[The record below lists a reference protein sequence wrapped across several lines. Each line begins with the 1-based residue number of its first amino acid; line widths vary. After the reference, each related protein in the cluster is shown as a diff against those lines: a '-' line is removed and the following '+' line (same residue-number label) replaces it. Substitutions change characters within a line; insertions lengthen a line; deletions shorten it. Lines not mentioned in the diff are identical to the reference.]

1 MLTILILAGKEL
13 RDGLRNRWVLGAT
26 LLLTVFAL
34 TLAFLGAAPTGTVK
48 VAPLAVTIVS
58 LSSLSIFLLPL
69 IALLLSHDAIVGEAE
84 RGTLALLLAYPV
96 ARWQVVIGKFL
107 GHVAILAFATLI
119 GFGVAAAAL
128 SATEGAPEGA
138 DVSALP
144 AFAVLLGSSVL
155 LGAAFV
161 AIGLL
166 VSTLVRERSTA
177 GGIAIG
183 LWLGF
188 VLIWDMALLGVLVTD
203 QGRSVTGGVLDGL
216 LLLNPTDAYR
226 LLNLTGDNVG
236 AFAGTAGLARQT
248 ALTPPALLAALLAW
262 VALPLAAAVARFAR
276 RPV

>member
-1 MLTILILAGKEL
+1 MLTVLILVGKEL

-26 LLLTVFAL
+26 LLLTAFAL
-34 TLAFLGAAPTGTVK
+34 TLAFLGAAPTGAVRTS
-48 VAPLAVTIVS
+48 PLAVTIVS

-96 ARWQVVIGKFL
+96 ARWQVIIGKFL
-107 GHVAILAFATLI
+107 GQVAILAFATLI
-119 GFGVAAAAL
+119 GFGVAAAML
-128 SATEGAPEGA
+128 ATSEDA
-138 DVSALP
+138 DVTALP
-144 AFAVLLGSSVL
+144 AFATLMGSSVL

-188 VLIWDMALLGVLVTD
+188 VLIWDMALLGVLVAD
-203 QGRSVTGGVLDGL
+203 QGRTVTGGMLDG

-236 AFAGTAGLARQT
+236 AFAGTAGLAHQT
-248 ALTPPALLAALLAW
+248 ALTPPALVAALLGW

>member
-1 MLTILILAGKEL
+1 MLTVLILVGKEL

-34 TLAFLGAAPTGTVK
+34 TLAFLGAAPTGAVK
-48 VAPLAVTIVS
+48 TPKLAVTIVS

-96 ARWQVVIGKFL
+96 ARWQVIAGKFL

-119 GFGVAAAAL
+119 GFGVAGAVL
-128 SATEGAPEGA
+128 MATEDA

-144 AFAVLLGSSVL
+144 AFGMLIGSSVL

-188 VLIWDMALLGVLVTD
+188 VLIWDMALLGVLVAD
-203 QGRSVTGGVLDGL
+203 QGRTVTGGVLDGL

-226 LLNLTGDNVG
+226 LLNLTGDSVG

-248 ALTPPALLAALLAW
+248 ALTPPALMAALLGW
-262 VALPLAAAVARFAR
+262 VALPLAAAVARFAC

>member
-1 MLTILILAGKEL
+1 MVTVLILVGKEL

-26 LLLTVFAL
+26 LLLTIFAL
-34 TLAFLGAAPTGTVK
+34 TLAFLGAAPTGAVK
-48 VAPLAVTIVS
+48 TAPLAVTIVS

-119 GFGVAAAAL
+119 GFGVAAAVL
-128 SATEGAPEGA
+128 TATEGAPEGT
-138 DVSALP
+138 DMSAWP
-144 AFAVLLGSSVL
+144 AFAMLIGSSVL

-188 VLIWDMALLGVLVTD
+188 VLIWDMALLGVLVAD
-203 QGRSVTGGVLDGL
+203 QGRTVTGAVLDGL

-248 ALTPPALLAALLAW
+248 ALTPPALMAALLGW
-262 VALPLAAAVARFAR
+262 VVLPLAAAVVRFAR